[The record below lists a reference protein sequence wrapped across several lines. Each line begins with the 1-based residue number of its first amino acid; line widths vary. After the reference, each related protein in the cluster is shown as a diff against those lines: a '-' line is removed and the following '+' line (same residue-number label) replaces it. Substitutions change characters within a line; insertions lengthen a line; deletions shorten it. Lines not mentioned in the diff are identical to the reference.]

1 MSRRR
6 TLWTLYA
13 VNFLNG
19 VGLWFFL
26 PLLPIFLG
34 RKGASAALIGVVFA
48 AGLITNAL
56 IRYPAGWAADR
67 FGTRPVMLASMIG
80 VAALFLA
87 FLLPVPAAAFIVI
100 RLLQGCVSG
109 AYWPAANGLVADI
122 TEPKERGKAFG
133 GMQSAFLAA
142 MILGPAVGG
151 FIGLFNLNVVFVVA
165 AGAALVAAG
174 ALWTLPN
181 VRVRASVEVP
191 ARAFHVAR
199 TLLPLIFLGAGTS
212 YMIGT
217 YDTVW
222 SLYMTYRG
230 ANTFAVGLSFVAFA
244 LPATFL
250 SAFAGQLGDRFGARR
265 FIVIAVLATGLFA
278 AVYPF
283 VASVPWLI
291 GLGIIE
297 GFFTISGSPS
307 LMAEVSRSAEPGRQA
322 RTQGVFQT
330 AQTMVQIVGA
340 IAGGALFTLSPTLS
354 FLAIAAVCLLGAGT
368 TLLPRVS
375 YARQATETP

>member
-1 MSRRR
+1 
-6 TLWTLYA
+6 
-13 VNFLNG
+13 
-19 VGLWFFL
+19 
-26 PLLPIFLG
+26 
-34 RKGASAALIGVVFA
+34 
-48 AGLITNAL
+48 
-56 IRYPAGWAADR
+56 
-67 FGTRPVMLASMIG
+67 
-80 VAALFLA
+80 
-87 FLLPVPAAAFIVI
+87 
-100 RLLQGCVSG
+100 
-109 AYWPAANGLVADI
+109 
-122 TEPKERGKAFG
+122 
-133 GMQSAFLAA
+133 
-142 MILGPAVGG
+142 
-151 FIGLFNLNVVFVVA
+151 VVFVVA